1 MSLCCGKQ
9 LDCGTS
15 DFLFSF
21 LFICHFC
28 CCNCCYAFSG
38 EWGMFQGQTRHK
50 SRARKKTKYIHK
62 NERGSSTRVSLKREQ
77 KNLNSVSERAFL
89 RPKIISRLLERVAG
103 VRSASGRTLII
114 ISSRPLANHSLT
126 LFSQNRKLTR
136 RRRNARPA
144 ALVMRSCSQA
154 QLKSSNDPLLLKRKL
169 KDLSLFIA
177 EGKGRGKGKW
187 LFWGESNGF

>member
-1 MSLCCGKQ
+1 
-9 LDCGTS
+9 
-15 DFLFSF
+15 
-21 LFICHFC
+21 
-28 CCNCCYAFSG
+28 
-38 EWGMFQGQTRHK
+38 MFQGQTRHK

-103 VRSASGRTLII
+103 VMSASGRTLII

-126 LFSQNRKLTR
+126 LFSQSRKLTR

-177 EGKGRGKGKW
+177 EGKGRGKGKGK
-187 LFWGESNGF
+187 GEGKGKGKGEVVILGGIKWFLGGNGGGISRVVANRLIVSNTRAFFACV